1 MSPRPRT
8 VSDEHILQA
17 TQRVMSRLGPTR
29 LTLAAVASEAGLAA
43 ATLVQRFGSKRG
55 LMRALWASALDGR
68 DGGCFDARLPANRSA
83 VDALVDAATMM
94 ARGTKSA
101 DELANSLAFLQIDL
115 TDPEFY
121 PNMLTLSEQTEAGYR
136 ALLDEA
142 VRRREIVKCD
152 TARLARAVHAMA
164 GGSLVAW
171 GVFRKGNAERWVRT
185 DLDTLIGPY
194 RARPGRP
201 ARSPRADRR

>member
-8 VSDEHILQA
+8 VSDEHVLHA

-29 LTLAAVASEAGLAA
+29 LTLAAVAREAGLAA
-43 ATLVQRFGSKRG
+43 PTLVQRFGSKRG
-55 LMRALWASALDGR
+55 LMRALWASALQGLDG
-68 DGGCFDARLPANRSA
+68 CVDAPLAATRSA

-101 DELANSLAFLQIDL
+101 EEMANSLAFLQIDL

-121 PNMLTLSEQTEAGYR
+121 PHMLTLSEQTEAGYR

-142 VRRREIVKCD
+142 VRRRELVKCD
-152 TARLARAVHAMA
+152 TARLARAVNAMA

-171 GVFRKGNAERWVRT
+171 GVFRKGNAERWVRA
-185 DLDTLIGPY
+185 DLETLIQPY
-194 RARPGRP
+194 RARHSRR
-201 ARSPRADRR
+201 ARS